1 MTYEARPKYGKYVPN
16 RDACIR
22 PFRTKY
28 VAGPESETP
37 MIETQKEEVVTVPK
51 KPRSNLQLAA
61 LEADR
66 KKAYAMRAEKS
77 AQKKKEEAFL
87 KHAIAKVEAQK
98 VTLDTTQHPKDET
111 PPKVEEKVEEEEEP
125 EVIYR
130 KKPPKKKKRVV
141 VVQEESSSDSEIEV
155 RLPKARQAPPIVP
168 KKTPD
173 EARYERAYNTLF
185 SVDTL

>member
-1 MTYEARPKYGKYVPN
+1 MGDTEGVYENA
-16 RDACIR
+16 
-22 PFRTKY
+22 T
-28 VAGPESETP
+28 
-37 MIETQKEEVVTVPK
+37 ETQEVVTVPK
-51 KPRSNLQLAA
+51 KPRTNAQLAA
-61 LEADR
+61 LEAAR

-77 AQKKKEEAFL
+77 AQKKQEEAS
-87 KHAIAKVEAQK
+87 KAIAKVEAQK
-98 VTLDTTQHPKDET
+98 VTIDTTQHHKDET
-111 PPKVEEKVEEEEEP
+111 PSKVEEKVEEEEEP

>member
-1 MTYEARPKYGKYVPN
+1 MGDTEGVYENA
-16 RDACIR
+16 
-22 PFRTKY
+22 T
-28 VAGPESETP
+28 
-37 MIETQKEEVVTVPK
+37 ETQEVVTAPK
-51 KPRSNLQLAA
+51 KPRKNAQLAA
-61 LEADR
+61 LEAAR

-77 AQKKKEEAFL
+77 AQKKQEEAS
-87 KHAIAKVEAQK
+87 KAIAKVEAQK
-98 VTLDTTQHPKDET
+98 VTLDTTQHRKDET

-173 EARYERAYNTLF
+173 EVRYERAYNTLF